1 VLTKPGL
8 LGERQRDGLQEL
20 CSYPVTVIQDDSP
33 ETIQW
38 LDALGAAAVVIR
50 PDRYVFGTAST
61 PAQLQALLVRLDEIL
76 QGAAAAVTVE

>member
-1 VLTKPGL
+1 
-8 LGERQRDGLQEL
+8 
-20 CSYPVTVIQDDSP
+20 
-33 ETIQW
+33 
-38 LDALGAAAVVIR
+38 LGAAAVVIR